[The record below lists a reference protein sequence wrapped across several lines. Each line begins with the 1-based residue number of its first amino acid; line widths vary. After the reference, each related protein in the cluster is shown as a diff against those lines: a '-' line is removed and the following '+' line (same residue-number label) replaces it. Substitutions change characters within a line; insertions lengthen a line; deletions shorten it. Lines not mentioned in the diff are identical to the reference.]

1 MPATIIGNTD
11 WNQRKLILSRMDAQE
26 QVNGMVNVQV
36 EYVGP
41 SSSHDTIA
49 RSFYQ
54 DAPPPIWP
62 SVISRDEL
70 VTNRLFMESRTVTK
84 ANGITTVNASYVG
97 GLQRPGFRGYFL
109 RETIEPGRLGV
120 AFYYRDSVKIA
131 DAVAVW
137 FDPSGAARS
146 VDAGTWFIFDQRIKQ
161 IDFVRIGDVSSAS
174 FPVFYRH
181 DLVSVPKASNYRRN
195 DATTSYIEAAD
206 LWTNSRVSSEA
217 YISGQL
223 SYEKTTPVKFTES
236 EQYVTSTV
244 KLVTR
249 TYRLFP

>member
-62 SVISRDEL
+62 SVISRAEL
-70 VTNRLFMESRTVTK
+70 VTNRLYMESRSVTR
-84 ANGITTVNASYVG
+84 ANGLTTVNASYVG

-109 RETIEPGRLGV
+109 RETLDPGRRGV
-120 AFYYRDSVKIA
+120 AFYYRDSGGGVSMYDPTGA
-131 DAVAVW
+131 LRPVDTGAW
-137 FDPSGAARS
+137 FLY
-146 VDAGTWFIFDQRIKQ
+146 DQRIKQ
-161 IDFVRIGDVSSAS
+161 IDFVRIGDASSAS
-174 FPVFYRH
+174 LPVFYRH
-181 DLVSVPKASNYRRN
+181 DLVSVLKAFSYRRD
-195 DATTSYIEAAD
+195 DATAAYVEAAD
-206 LWTNSRVSSEA
+206 LWTAAREPREA
-217 YISGQL
+217 YIAGQL

-236 EQYVTSTV
+236 EQYVTPTV
-244 KLVTR
+244 KVVTR
-249 TYRLFP
+249 TYRLAP